1 MSDSEIHDPRVA
13 MIQDG
18 ARLHYLVPLALQRA
32 DILDRVFIDWFVR
45 TGSLEEKI
53 AALGSKFHPQLVRKM
68 AERKCPELDTSR
80 VIRNPAMALRLRLR
94 MRKFTLPEDAYIWAS
109 RQTAKWIIRQGFGHA
124 NALYGF
130 IRNAAPEAFE
140 AARKKGLRTIGDQ
153 MIAPLEIEVAE
164 MQRQVRAWPN
174 WIHRE
179 TLNLHQ
185 EYLNFERRTW
195 ETLDGMTCASDYVRD
210 GLISMGI
217 APERVSVLPYPTTEP
232 QSSAMDRS
240 GRSGPLHVGFVGA
253 VGLRKG
259 APWFLETAKRFKP
272 GQVRFTMVGNMML
285 EPSRLESYS
294 QYVQFVGPVPRSEV
308 SRWLEK
314 FDVFFFPSTCE
325 GSAGAVTEAMA
336 AGLPVITTINSGS
349 RVRDGIEGFIR
360 SYEDIGGFADV
371 IARYSDDRNLT
382 LTMGSAARKRVR
394 EYDLHSYQS
403 ELRRVFDRLLG

>member
-1 MSDSEIHDPRVA
+1 MNHPEIHLPRVA

-32 DILDRVFIDWFVR
+32 GILERVFIDWFVR
-45 TGSLEEKI
+45 AGSLEEKI
-53 AALGSKFHPQLVRKM
+53 AAIGEKIHPGLGRKM
-68 AERKCPELDTSR
+68 AERKCPELDPSR
-80 VIRNPAMALRLRLR
+80 VIRNPTMALRLRMK
-94 MRKFTLPEDAYIWAS
+94 MRKFSASEEAYIWAS
-109 RQTAKWIIRQGFGHA
+109 RQTAKWIIRKGFGQA

-164 MQRQVRAWPN
+164 MQQQVRAWPG

-179 TLNLHQ
+179 SLNLHQ
-185 EYLNFERRTW
+185 EYLSFERGTW
-195 ETLDGMTCASDYVRD
+195 DTLDAMTCASDYVRD

-232 QSSAMDRS
+232 QSSAIDRS
-240 GRSGPLHVGFVGA
+240 GRSGLLHVGFVGA

-285 EPSRLESYS
+285 EPTRLESYS
-294 QYVQFVGPVPRSEV
+294 QHVQVVGPVPRSEV
-308 SRWLEK
+308 GRWLEK

-336 AGLPVITTINSGS
+336 AGLPIITTINSGS

-371 IARYSDDRNLT
+371 IARFSDDRNL
-382 LTMGSAARKRVR
+382 AA
-394 EYDLHSYQS
+394 YDGIGCPKAGA
-403 ELRRVFDRLLG
+403 RI